1 MSARVND
8 VDRGSTSR
16 SKGKVKPET
25 VQKWCTRFD
34 KEFQTIS
41 WLDYSTEKEKGINI
55 VTKLKCKVC
64 KKFKERILSCRNF
77 SDKWVVGANSVKT
90 SSVREH
96 AITDQHVHAMNL
108 YKKEVA
114 RSEGQLLVPKES
126 PIIQALE
133 NLSKEELEKMKKKFD
148 VAYLVATEQ
157 MAFSKYPRIC
167 AL

>member
-1 MSARVND
+1 M
-8 VDRGSTSR
+8 
-16 SKGKVKPET
+16 KPKT

-55 VTKLKCKVC
+55 VTKLKWRVC

-77 SDKWVVGANSVKT
+77 SDKSVVGANSVKT

-126 PIIQALE
+126 PIIQANTL
-133 NLSKEELEKMKKKFD
+133 LYKHWKTFQRKSWRK
-148 VAYLVATEQ
+148 
-157 MAFSKYPRIC
+157 
-167 AL
+167 